1 MKETGVIRKSLK
13 SLTSIGDNLNQ
24 KDRDALNEQMNKAI
38 YENQYQ
44 VLQIV
49 FYRDFMIQQRKKQAQ
64 TKNKMQ

>member
-49 FYRDFMIQQRKKQAQ
+49 FYRDFMILQRKKQAQ